1 MAYAKILIEGSIELI
16 SGMHIGTSKEYSA
29 IGAVDSPVVLDTLT
43 KLPMI
48 PGSSLKG
55 KIRSLLYKKYN
66 NGINVEKED
75 IKISRLFGTAGS
87 EIRPSRVIFSDI
99 IMSQSEKNRL
109 LDEGAEKVTEVKF
122 ENTINK
128 LTGMSN
134 PRQIE
139 RVIRGSIFDMNVIYE
154 MTSDAELVEDIKL
167 LLEGFKLL
175 EYDYLGGS
183 GSRGYGRVK
192 IKNLTYKV
200 VIGEVNSKPN
210 SDIKELFDK
219 NV

>member
-139 RVIRGSIFDMNVIYE
+139 RVRSGAIFDMNVIYE